1 MSKGLVWEEVSYL
14 SAILFGPHCQMG
26 HEFLHGTGCT
36 VPEAATKPHN
46 ILHRAKI
53 NNLRHVGRCQHAVGG
68 VGGLWGGVVSVI
80 RVVVGW

>member
-1 MSKGLVWEEVSYL
+1 MSKGLFWEEVSYL

-53 NNLRHVGRCQHAVGG
+53 NNLRHVLRCHHAVGR
-68 VGGLWGGVVSVI
+68 VGGLSWGILSVI
-80 RVVVGW
+80 RVVLGC